1 MCLSQTVLNWELIMS
16 VRPLGAATCSWLSA
30 ACPAT
35 RTHRYTTTSRQFKV
49 GRELSGLR
57 KAVTLQLPLLEVALS
72 LSFSCFLWLLFP
84 SFCDVFIWLLSSFLT
99 VLTMHDTASTWLEWQ
114 ASGAA
119 STDESLWAV
128 LKYHKVSVQL
138 NPKGKNPLT
147 QFTWI
152 AFLRIFKDWYWSMYE
167 ARESL
172 QFWYDLCHIDS
183 ELFHHCCFFWSTHPL
198 EELTIKDIRL
208 EIQSHELSF

>member
-1 MCLSQTVLNWELIMS
+1 M
-16 VRPLGAATCSWLSA
+16 RPRVAGWAPLA
-30 ACPAT
+30 
-35 RTHRYTTTSRQFKV
+35 
-49 GRELSGLR
+49 
-57 KAVTLQLPLLEVALS
+57 QLPVLTGTRLHPVNLKWGESLVVSEKRWHYKLPPFEVTLS
-72 LSFSCFLWLLFP
+72 LSFPRFLWLLFP

-183 ELFHHCCFFWSTHPL
+183 ELFHHFCFFWSSRARRVR
-198 EELTIKDIRL
+198 TIDWMRNW
-208 EIQSHELSF
+208 S